1 MEYGTTHRRWW
12 ELHVRVARGDRLSP
26 EQQAVYEATRRE
38 LEDDETLGPL
48 QDAKQARE
56 ELRDLEV
63 QRRRLEQRRQELD
76 AEIAAVENTLAPQA
90 RELLGAEE

>member
-1 MEYGTTHRRWW
+1 MEYGSTYQRWW
-12 ELHVRVARGDRLSP
+12 GLHVRVARGDRLSP
-26 EQQAVYEATRRE
+26 EDQAVYDTTRRE
-38 LEDDETLGPL
+38 LEDDETLEPL

-63 QRRRLEQRRQELD
+63 QRRWLEQRRQELD
-76 AEIAAVENTLAPQA
+76 TEIAAIESTLAPQA

>member
-1 MEYGTTHRRWW
+1 MEYGPPWW

-26 EQQAVYEATRRE
+26 KDRVVYDTTRRA
-38 LEDDETLGPL
+38 LEESETLEPL
-48 QDAKQARE
+48 QNVKQARE
-56 ELRDLEV
+56 ELRELEV

-76 AEIAAVENTLAPQA
+76 AEISAIEGAPAPQA